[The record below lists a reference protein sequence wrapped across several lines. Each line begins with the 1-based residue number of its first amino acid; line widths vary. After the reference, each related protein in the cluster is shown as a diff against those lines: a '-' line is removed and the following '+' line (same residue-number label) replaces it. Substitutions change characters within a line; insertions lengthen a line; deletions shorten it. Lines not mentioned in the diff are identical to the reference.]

1 MRKVAQGGARSR
13 DTLLIAQLAGG
24 ATQDHAAAA
33 VGCSRRT
40 IVRKLQDPAFL
51 IQLDEARTQLFAA
64 AFNRIVAAGQV
75 AAGTLISLLSRE
87 TPAAV
92 RLGAA
97 RTLLEASVKFR
108 AENELEQ
115 RLRALEDKLGKAS

>member
-24 ATQDHAAAA
+24 ATQDHAAA